1 METRQTEITMTDD
14 NINFFPS
21 SLQAQGRRDVPQ
33 RYIATQAPLSQ
44 TVADFWEMVWE
55 NGCEVIVMAVNWS
68 ERGIVS
74 EINTFCILKVAQAV
88 FQHNIITS
96 YVGVHVWPMA
106 VFLLQHVENFYDML
120 LLASSM

>member
-1 METRQTEITMTDD
+1 MMTDD
-14 NINFFPS
+14 DINFFPS

-74 EINTFCILKVAQAV
+74 KINTFCILKVAQA
-88 FQHNIITS
+88 FFNII
-96 YVGVHVWPMA
+96 
-106 VFLLQHVENFYDML
+106 L
-120 LLASSM
+120 LLCGCTCVAYGSFPIATC